1 MNIFYVDKN
10 PETAAKMMC
19 DKHIIKMIL
28 ESAQMLC
35 TAKRVLDGTEY
46 VDRTKNGRKITR
58 WRLENPNEEATI
70 YKAGWLGHPSTQW
83 VMKSAYNY
91 IWLYKHMMALNEEYK
106 LRWQKDK
113 DHVSIT
119 KLGKLLSVPPI
130 NARIDVI
137 GTDATPAMPDHC
149 KVPGDSVASYRK
161 YYIIEKRRFAK
172 WEKPNAVMPDWYAQ
186 GIIKPFTEREEN
198 ILREGL
204 KNGEVKD

>member
-58 WRLENPNEEATI
+58 WRLDNPNEEATI

-113 DHVSIT
+113 DHTSIT
-119 KLGKLLSVPPI
+119 KLGQLLSVPPI